1 VKHEIHQ
8 KPDYA
13 IVRLELE
20 RPGEQV
26 LVEPSAMVAMDTA
39 VAMKTGVPGGMFRAA
54 KRKLFGGESFFRN
67 TFTATEAG
75 QTLWIAPAP
84 EGDVEAVQC
93 AEGTPVL
100 LSSGAFLASAPTV
113 ALDTKWNGARGFFG
127 GAGLFLLRATGEGVL
142 FFGCYGGIHAVDVGP
157 HGYIVDTNH
166 VVAFTGGLDFRV
178 TKVGGVKSLFFS
190 GEGLVCEFR
199 GEGRLW
205 LSTRN
210 PAGLASFLDPFRPVE
225 RG

>member
-1 VKHEIHQ
+1 MKYEIRE

-20 RPGEQV
+20 RAGEQV

-39 VAMKTGVPGGMFRAA
+39 LAMKTGVPGGVFRAA

-75 QTLWIAPAP
+75 QTLWIAPGP

-93 AEGTPVL
+93 AEGTPIF
-100 LSSGAFLASAPTV
+100 LSSGAFLASAPSV
-113 ALDTKWNGARGFFG
+113 ALDTKWAGAKGFFSG
-127 GAGLFLLRATGEGVL
+127 GGLFLLRATGEGIL
-142 FFGCYGGIHAVDVGP
+142 FFGCYGGIHAVDVAE
-157 HGYIVDTNH
+157 HGYVVDTSH
-166 VVAFTGGLDFRV
+166 VVAFTGGLEYRV

-190 GEGLVCEFR
+190 GEGLVCEFQ
-199 GEGRLW
+199 GAGRLW

-210 PAGLASFLDPFRPVE
+210 PSGLASFLDPFRPIE